1 MNFNA
6 TLIGQSITFIVFVWF
21 CMRFVWPPIMT
32 RAYRSVR
39 RRSPKA
45 WPRQIVANTN
55 RNWRSKKAA
64 GNSCTRPSSRLPKL
78 SAVPKNVL
86 RTSSKRR
93 RTRLSKKAIVLKA
106 AAQAE
111 IEQEVNRAKET
122 LRGQVVEIATAGAG
136 RILKRELDATAND
149 ELIKDLVA
157 QI

>member
-21 CMRFVWPPIMT
+21 CMKFVWPPIMHALQQRKEKVAEGLAAGERGRHELELAQKKALETMHEAKQKAAEIIT
-32 RAYRSVR
+32 RAEKRGAEIIEEAKNEAVEEG
-39 RRSPKA
+39 
-45 WPRQIVANTN
+45 N
-55 RNWRSKKAA
+55 R
-64 GNSCTRPSSRLPKL
+64 
-78 SAVPKNVL
+78 
-86 RTSSKRR
+86 
-93 RTRLSKKAIVLKA
+93 IKA
-106 AAQAE
+106 AAQLE
-111 IEQEVNRAKET
+111 LEREVNRAKET

>member
-6 TLIGQSITFIVFVWF
+6 TLIGQMITFVVFVWF
-21 CMRFVWPPIMT
+21 CKAVVWPPIMN
-32 RAYRSVR
+32 ALHER
-39 RRSPKA
+39 REKIAEGLAAADRGKHEQELA
-45 WPRQIVANTN
+45 Q
-55 RNWRSKKAA
+55 KKAA
-64 GNSCTRPSSRLPKL
+64 ETLHEAKQQAAEIIQRAEKRHAEIVEEAKNEAVEEASR
-78 SAVPKNVL
+78 V
-86 RTSSKRR
+86 
-93 RTRLSKKAIVLKA
+93 KA

-111 IEQEVNRAKET
+111 MEQEINRAKEA

>member
-21 CMRFVWPPIMT
+21 CMKFVWPPIMHALQQ
-32 RAYRSVR
+32 R
-39 RRSPKA
+39 KEK
-45 WPRQIVANTN
+45 VAEGLAAGE
-55 RNWRSKKAA
+55 RGRHELELAQKKALETMHEA
-64 GNSCTRPSSRLPKL
+64 KQKAAEIISRAEKRGAEIIEEAKNDAVEEGNR
-78 SAVPKNVL
+78 
-86 RTSSKRR
+86 
-93 RTRLSKKAIVLKA
+93 IKA
-106 AAQAE
+106 AAQLE
-111 IEQEVNRAKET
+111 LEREVNRAKET